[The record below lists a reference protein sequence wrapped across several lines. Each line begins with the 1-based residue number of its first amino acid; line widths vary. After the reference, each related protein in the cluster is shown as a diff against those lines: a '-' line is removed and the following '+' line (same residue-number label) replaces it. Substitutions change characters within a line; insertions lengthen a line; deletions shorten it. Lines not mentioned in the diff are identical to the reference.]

1 MPSLVSIY
9 NKALAHVGAKSVLS
23 ENDSNTRAETCN
35 AMYEFALRS
44 ALEARE
50 WSFAAARVRLL
61 PDPLITP
68 SWGYNYGYRLPNNCI
83 RVCQVRDGSMYNL
96 DWAVE
101 AGFLYATRPT
111 VDVKYNRLIEDPNA
125 FTPTFVEALCLKLA
139 SDICIPLTENRG
151 LATDLVGRYL
161 MLVSEGAALDGLQ
174 ASRERLRADTLINA
188 RRGCGRMDRPYPQ
201 TGSGKFYDI
210 APPTIPDS
218 PPLGNISGPSS
229 VQLGQPFS
237 FIAQVTGTQP
247 ISYQWYKNGIA
258 IPSATSVSF
267 GVESATNN
275 DEGEY
280 HCLFSNSAGIVISNK
295 ISLEIGCFPP
305 VHNITGPTTVG
316 EGKSF
321 SMTCTVTAG
330 NLPVTY
336 QWQRD
341 GQNIAGATTATLSV
355 AAATVADSG
364 QYDCL
369 VSNQCASDV
378 SSTNKVTL
386 DVIPLVVPTVS
397 ISPTSA
403 SPLEPAPV
411 TFTASVVDDGGA
423 PPVTL
428 KWYLNG
434 SLVQNGGTTYTT
446 PPTAVNQNRTVS
458 VVGTNSVG
466 NSAPAVATVTPV
478 SNFISQSTFTTN
490 AAFTLHPDCTFVQV
504 QGCGGGGGGGSGR
517 TAGGNDSIGGGGG
530 GGAALVSVLSSN
542 AIGGQTATVV
552 VGGGGSGAANR
563 AIAAGNGGNSSVSG
577 AGIVGLSWTGGKAGA
592 NGVQGYYAS
601 GGSGGNNSSNTG
613 AGAGA
618 QSGNAASGVNG
629 GGGGGTGPGSSGWRS
644 GNGGGSNAGLGTPN
658 AASGGSGEGAG
669 GGGGGNSAVWWDN
682 ASAGKGGN
690 GTSGSGISGGNATGN
705 GNGGGGGSGG
715 TPIAGIGSDGS
726 AGGNGSGGK
735 VIIRQYRRPI

>member
-9 NKALAHVGAKSVLS
+9 NKALAHVGAKPVLS
-23 ENDSNTRAETCN
+23 ETDANTRAEMCN

-50 WSFAAARVRLL
+50 WSFAAMRVRLL

-68 SWGYNYGYRLPNNCI
+68 AWGYNYGYRLPNDCI
-83 RVCQVRDGSMYNL
+83 RVCEVRDGNSYNI
-96 DWAVE
+96 DWAIE
-101 AGFLYATRPT
+101 SGFLYATRPT
-111 VDVKYNRLIEDPNA
+111 VDVKYNRLVEDPNT
-125 FTPTFVEALCLKLA
+125 FTPTFVEALSLKLA

-151 LATDLVGRYL
+151 LGNDLISRYL
-161 MLVSEGAALDGLQ
+161 MAVSEGAALDGLQ

-218 PPLGNISGPSS
+218 PPVGNISGPSS

-280 HCLFSNSAGIVISNK
+280 HCLFSNSAGVVISNK

-321 SMTCTVTAG
+321 SMVCTVTAG

-355 AAATVADSG
+355 AAATVVDSG
-364 QYDCL
+364 EYDCL
-369 VSNQCASDV
+369 VSNQCGSNV
-378 SSTNKVTL
+378 SSTNKITL

-397 ISPTSA
+397 ISPVSA

-434 SLVQNGGTTYTT
+434 SLVQNGGTTYTS
-446 PPTAVNQNRTVS
+446 PPTAVGQNRTVS

-466 NSAPAVATVTPV
+466 DSVPASASLTPV

-504 QGCGGGGGGGSGR
+504 QGCGGGGGGGSGDAIG
-517 TAGGNDSIGGGGG
+517 TELTGGGGG

-542 AIGGQTATVV
+542 AIGGQTATIVI
-552 VGGGGSGAANR
+552 GGGGAGAPNVGTTFG
-563 AIAAGNGGNSSVSG
+563 GNGGNTSVSG
-577 AGIVGLSWTGGKAGA
+577 AGIIGLSWTGGKGGRSGYRSDGSGNGA
-592 NGVQGYYAS
+592 F
-601 GGSGGNNSSNTG
+601 GGAGGNNSANTG
-613 AGAGA
+613 GGAGGV
-618 QSGNAASGVNG
+618 SSNGGNGVNG
-629 GGGGGTGPGSSGWRS
+629 GGGGGGSNNDLVLRRG
-644 GNGGGSNAGLGTPN
+644 GNGGGSNGGIGGQGVGTIDGP
-658 AASGGSGEGAG
+658 S

-682 ASAGKGGN
+682 ADAGRGGN
-690 GTSGSGISGGNATGN
+690 GVTGNSGNQTGGHATGN
-705 GNGGGGGSGG
+705 GNGGGGGGG
-715 TPIAGIGSDGS
+715 GVPDFGG

>member
-218 PPLGNISGPSS
+218 PPVGNISGPSS

-237 FIAQVTGTQP
+237 FVAQVTGTQP

-258 IPSATSVSF
+258 IPSATSISF

-280 HCLFSNSAGIVISNK
+280 YCLFSNSAGIVISNK

-321 SMTCTVTAG
+321 SMTCMVTSG

-341 GQNIAGATTATLSV
+341 GQNIVGATAATLSV
-355 AAATVADSG
+355 AAAVVSDSG

-369 VSNQCASDV
+369 VSNQCSSDV
-378 SSTNKVTL
+378 SSTNKITL
-386 DVIPLVVPTVS
+386 DIIPLVVPTVS

-411 TFTASVVDDGGA
+411 TFTAAIVDDGGA

-466 NSAPAVATVTPV
+466 DSAPAVASVTPV

-490 AAFTLHPDCTFVQV
+490 ATFTLHPDCTFVQV

-542 AIGGQTATVV
+542 AIGGQTATIV
-552 VGGGGSGAANR
+552 VGGGGGGAANR

-592 NGVQGYYAS
+592 NGVQGYYHS
-601 GGSGGNNSSNTG
+601 GGNGGNNSSNTG

-618 QSGNAASGVNG
+618 LSGNAASGVNG
-629 GGGGGTGPGSSGWRS
+629 GGGGGQGGGQGDWRS
-644 GNGGGSNAGLGTPN
+644 GNGGGSNAGLGTSNGNN
-658 AASGGSGEGAG
+658 AQAAG

-682 ASAGKGGN
+682 ASAGKGGD
-690 GTSGSGISGGNATGN
+690 GTASSGASGGHATGN
-705 GNGGGGGSGG
+705 GNGGGGGAGG
-715 TPIAGIGSDGS
+715 TPILGSGIDGS

-735 VIIRQYRRPI
+735 MIIRQYRRPI